1 VRISASHGK
10 LVQWA
15 IRHGH
20 QLDLLSLYC
29 CKSSSGA
36 VEHVLIMRSCL
47 NDFVRSCLLPSEL
60 FVRLLNLQIKTAT
73 LPSTCKD
80 GTSTS
85 HPKWCQMSQVA
96 FYNVLAESWCVYCD
110 RDTTSNVDMHDERAT
125 WMRGEEKSFST
136 WWPMR
141 CHQLV
146 VDQLCNSWCSLNYD
160 RSGIGKLGTN
170 QKDWACA
177 IATSHGGEL
186 PFRAIWS
193 SSSEMY
199 GTAQACRWPSASGP
213 IAQGFSK
220 FWGLKILIHCY
231 YSLVFFFI
239 KQPDC

>member
-1 VRISASHGK
+1 VVPIHCRTEVCSIGTMELWVKIGTTPQFVAIWMPPGLVKLLDRLPGACHRSAILLFLPPRPTTTACFVCLQVRISASHGK

-96 FYNVLAESWCVYCD
+96 FYNVLAES
-110 RDTTSNVDMHDERAT
+110 
-125 WMRGEEKSFST
+125 
-136 WWPMR
+136 
-141 CHQLV
+141 
-146 VDQLCNSWCSLNYD
+146 
-160 RSGIGKLGTN
+160 
-170 QKDWACA
+170 
-177 IATSHGGEL
+177 
-186 PFRAIWS
+186 
-193 SSSEMY
+193 
-199 GTAQACRWPSASGP
+199 
-213 IAQGFSK
+213 
-220 FWGLKILIHCY
+220 
-231 YSLVFFFI
+231 
-239 KQPDC
+239 